1 MKESA
6 KDLFFELTRN
16 KREGQKP
23 LQALINAV
31 EKVFDLRE
39 NPDEPVFEVL
49 KRGQTELGVFPA
61 GAKTSYILSEVD
73 VEGDPFCHAQV
84 YAFAENITEDIINEK
99 MRLESLGK
107 KVNIGMYF
115 EVADKV
121 LDYRLCEVL
130 ANIPPKVVPWSESK
144 LLESGIVGFR
154 MTRVASPHMLFLDL
168 EKEIVYYDFGLFPL
182 ERGASNDAIVHDK
195 KQAIEAFT
203 YEKYTWED
211 LQAEAL
217 KLKGKDCETWKK

>member
-39 NPDEPVFEVL
+39 NPKVPVFEVI

-61 GAKTSYILSEVD
+61 GARTSYMLAEVD
-73 VEGDPFCHAQV
+73 EAGDLFFHAKI
-84 YAFAENITEDIINEK
+84 YAFAETITKELIEEK
-99 MRLESLGK
+99 MRLEGIGK
-107 KVNIGMYF
+107 KVNIAIYF
-115 EVADKV
+115 DSSEKEPPDH
-121 LDYRLCEVL
+121 RLCEVL
-130 ANIPPKVVPWSESK
+130 DSLPSKTIPWSDSK

-168 EKEIVYYDFGLFPL
+168 EKEKLYFDFGLFPI
-182 ERGASNDAIVHDK
+182 ERGPSKDAVVYRK
-195 KQAIEAFT
+195 EQALEALT

-211 LQAEAL
+211 LKTEAL
-217 KLKGKDCETWKK
+217 KLKEVFPYE